1 MANSVR
7 TDFPLEAIRK
17 IRRIGRTDVRTFVI
31 LFVLFVFMTYLF
43 RYVLDTCTHLRLV
56 TELIKSTHEHEETKK
71 TNESNSDNGKTKFP
85 LSLLPPL
92 QAKVSI
98 VFRTSIKRTFARL
111 VSIIHLDGFT
121 YNLPAYGIRNV
132 VINNLGDSPVDI
144 ILVNTVRVVFPLAS
158 AVYVTCV
165 RKSDKVRMNVFLLAL
180 LSDEYKIDAM
190 LTHDV
195 YTALEP
201 RNRFFIVDEIFHL
214 IENEYPIVGKFLVIK
229 ITYNVANIVDN
240 VIFDKSLMNSSKGR
254 ERRDAYT
261 SYVRKERTIVFYGRQ
276 NNLLH
281 CKQSF
286 SATGIA
292 VVN

>member
-43 RYVLDTCTHLRLV
+43 RYVLDTCTHLCLV

-71 TNESNSDNGKTKFP
+71 TNESNADKGKTKFP
-85 LSLLPPL
+85 FSLLPPL
-92 QAKVSI
+92 QTEVRI
-98 VFRTSIKRTFARL
+98 IFCTSIKCALARL
-111 VSIIHLDGFT
+111 VSIVHLDGLT
-121 YNLPAYGIRNV
+121 YNLSAYGIRNV
-132 VINNLGDSPVDI
+132 VIYNLGDSPVDI
-144 ILVNTVRVVFPLAS
+144 ILVNPIRVIFPLAS
-158 AVYVTCV
+158 AIDVTCV
-165 RKSDKVRMNVFLLAL
+165 RKSDKVRMDVFLLTL
-180 LSDEYKIDAM
+180 LSDENKIDAM
-190 LTHDV
+190 LSHDV

-201 RNRFFIVDEIFHL
+201 RDRFFIVDEIFHL
-214 IENEYPIVGKFLVIK
+214 IENEYTIVGKFLVVK
-229 ITYNVANIVDN
+229 ITYNVTNIVDN
-240 VIFDKSLMNSSKGR
+240 VIFDKGLMNSSKGR

-286 SATGIA
+286 SATGIP
-292 VVN
+292 VMD